1 LSHQFGS
8 ISRSTNHHRPRNITL
23 HTLLIERVMRVIRHR
38 EEEIDPSWGRAMRR
52 HRASGPR
59 LDFALTPSLSP
70 GHFGAGLAAVKQVG
84 LL

>member
-1 LSHQFGS
+1 MRLTDTEFVRETSLCTRCSSG
-8 ISRSTNHHRPRNITL
+8 
-23 HTLLIERVMRVIRHR
+23 RVLRVIRHR
-38 EEEIDPSWGRAMRR
+38 EEEIDPSWGRAMGR

-70 GHFGAGLAAVKQVG
+70 GHFGAGQSAVKHVG